1 METTL
6 RPITDTARE
15 AHEKATQQMLAA
27 SNAAHPLRQD
37 HGAAALHRDAKQMFQ
52 NMGQTLVP
60 ELLRE
65 LDEARRLL
73 SQRAAPAAAP
83 EIGNDQIKELTGLA
97 RNGGWTSGTLVAYFR
112 SLLDAYNRANKVYND
127 LFTLAREN
135 GMGDKTT
142 VSLFLRWLVG
152 DYKRRINVL
161 HNEREKLLGRG
172 GAPGVS
178 GMLDKWCSGDEM
190 RYVEVSHGRRSK
202 FMLTLWKINLNGQD
216 VKIGHGEGDTLEEA
230 MQRAQGVIIL

>member
-1 METTL
+1 MGTAFKTL
-6 RPITDTARE
+6 AEEVRI
-15 AHEKATQQMLAA
+15 AHSVATEEQRAA
-27 SNAAHPLRQD
+27 SDATHPLRDKHSADYLLREARQS
-37 HGAAALHRDAKQMFQ
+37 FQ
-52 NMGQTLVP
+52 NMGQSLVP

-73 SQRAAPAAAP
+73 SQRAAPVAAP
-83 EIGNDQIKELTGLA
+83 EVGNDQIKELTGLA
-97 RNGGWTSGTLVAYFR
+97 RNAGWTGGTLGAYFR
-112 SLLDAYNRANKVYND
+112 SLLDAYNRAKKVYDD
-127 LFTLAREN
+127 LFTLASEN

-142 VSLFLRWLVG
+142 VPLFLRWLVG

-161 HNEREKLLGRG
+161 HNERDKLLGRG
-172 GAPGVS
+172 GATNAS
-178 GMLDKWCSGDEM
+178 GMLDKWCSEEEL
-190 RYVEVSHGRRSK
+190 RYAEVSHGRKSK